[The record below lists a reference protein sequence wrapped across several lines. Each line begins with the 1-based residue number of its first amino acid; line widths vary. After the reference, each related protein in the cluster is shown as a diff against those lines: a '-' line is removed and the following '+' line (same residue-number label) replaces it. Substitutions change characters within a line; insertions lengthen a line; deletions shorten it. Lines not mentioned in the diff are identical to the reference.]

1 MPTYLYKCPVHN
13 EFEEEHSI
21 KIKLEFCP
29 KCTEEGKSDMPIE
42 RLINCVTKGVVELT
56 GQELIDRAKQEGKQ
70 LAKEAANS
78 EKVYSN
84 LLGEG
89 RYHNLQTRMDR
100 RKRG

>member
-1 MPTYLYKCPVHN
+1 MPTYEHKCTSC
-13 EFEEEHSI
+13 EHEWEDEYSI
-21 KIKLEFCP
+21 KQDPPKVCP
-29 KCTEEGKSDMPIE
+29 KCLQETAK
-42 RLINCVTKGVVELT
+42 RLVSGGSGRGVVELT